1 MKQPECWDSGCFLFD
16 IRIEWGLVS
25 ETEADWSETLRRWSE
40 KSDGVS
46 ETHHLWGETQHCLSE
61 RVTNKIT
68 RTVKQQE

>member
-1 MKQPECWDSGCFLFD
+1 M
-16 IRIEWGLVS
+16 GLVS

-40 KSDGVS
+40 KRVGVS

-68 RTVKQQE
+68 RTVKQQEYRTSHL